1 MLNKG
6 GSAMNATGEIDQFQ
20 LLEKKVDNLI
30 ELIADLRK
38 EKKVLTEKV
47 QIQDKEI
54 GDLSKE
60 LKDLKSTR
68 DKAKQ
73 RIVHLLEK
81 IEQIDI

>member
-1 MLNKG
+1 V
-6 GSAMNATGEIDQFQ
+6 
-20 LLEKKVDNLI
+20 LEKKVDNLI
-30 ELIADLRK
+30 ELIAHLRK

>member
-1 MLNKG
+1 
-6 GSAMNATGEIDQFQ
+6 MNATGEIDQFQ

-54 GDLSKE
+54 SDLSKE

>member
-1 MLNKG
+1 
-6 GSAMNATGEIDQFQ
+6 MNATGEIDQFQ